1 MATEA
6 RARRPRRAPPRARC
20 RVLTRARSA
29 YFPPAHAQMVLN
41 EQAELQ
47 KGEGARMASFI
58 GAIAIADLVKS
69 TLGPKGMDKILQ
81 SMQDQGSHTAGQI
94 QITNDGATILRSVHV
109 DNAAAK
115 ARLSGAGESGRAR
128 YRDTE

>member
-1 MATEA
+1 
-6 RARRPRRAPPRARC
+6 
-20 RVLTRARSA
+20 
-29 YFPPAHAQMVLN
+29 MVLN
-41 EQAELQ
+41 EQAEELQ

-115 ARLSGAGESGRAR
+115 ARPRWREGGRTREGRGASHR
-128 YRDTE
+128 